1 MFSPVR
7 FLVNLFLYLEMFGLQ
22 KVSLYFDS
30 PRKATCAN
38 VAEFSLNH
46 YIAFLNSLYELT
58 PYSDDIKK
66 NCHVVYA
73 TLRSKEVRNIL
84 KDQLE
89 FLPDAFYCFGCYFE
103 NLGGLKLGKIHF
115 IFKQA
120 KTECA
125 GEHIGQMNDQYFL

>member
-1 MFSPVR
+1 VFKNILLSSWLPEFKRADLISWSLIMFSPVR

-58 PYSDDIKK
+58 PYSGDIKK

-73 TLRSKEVRNIL
+73 T
-84 KDQLE
+84 
-89 FLPDAFYCFGCYFE
+89 
-103 NLGGLKLGKIHF
+103 
-115 IFKQA
+115 
-120 KTECA
+120 
-125 GEHIGQMNDQYFL
+125 